1 MGARLDEHGLTPKKK
16 MFADE
21 YLKTGN
27 MHQSYLSTHVVKEGT
42 KRGTTEQQAKRLVR
56 EPSVEAYI
64 KKKQAELAA
73 KSDVDTRF
81 VINALMQ
88 VVNNN
93 VGKHTSVRA
102 LELLGKIHGYFWEKP
117 AKKLDGEVSMD
128 NNTKATQQ
136 ILNMMREG
144 LITEESA
151 AAWIQS
157 IDQKSKLEER
167 ENTNKEI
174 LDKLNTINSAMEK
187 KDEQA

>member
-1 MGARLDEHGLTPKKK
+1 MPSRARLDEHGLTPKKK

-27 MHQSYLSTHVVKEGT
+27 LYKSYCASHIVLEGT
-42 KRGTTEQQAKRLVR
+42 IKNTVEKKASRLVR
-56 EPSVEAYI
+56 EGVVEAYI

-174 LDKLNTINSAMEK
+174 LEKLNTINAAMEHR
-187 KDEQA
+187 DE